1 MAVPKRK
8 DVLMRKLKLQMKR
21 LEKNPK
27 LYENVRK
34 KLETLEKTK

>member
-8 DVLMRKLKLQMKR
+8 DVLIKR
-21 LEKNPK
+21 LKKQMRRMEKNPK
-27 LYENVRK
+27 LYENIRK